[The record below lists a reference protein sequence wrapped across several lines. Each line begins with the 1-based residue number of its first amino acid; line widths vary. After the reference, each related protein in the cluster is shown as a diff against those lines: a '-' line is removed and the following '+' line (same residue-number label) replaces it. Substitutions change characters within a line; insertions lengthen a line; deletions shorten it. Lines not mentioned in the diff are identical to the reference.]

1 MTPLIV
7 NGTHVLAHEN
17 GEDPEEYSG
26 ANSPTGTALLQ
37 QLHLHLRI
45 TVSTRPGRHRRG
57 RREIPTRRKIMA
69 S

>member
-7 NGTHVLAHEN
+7 NETRMLVHEN

-26 ANSPTGTALLQ
+26 TNSPTGTALLQ
-37 QLHLHLRI
+37 QLHLHLRVA
-45 TVSTRPGRHRRG
+45 VSTRPSRHRRG